1 MRQFVPRQAA
11 LQQLLAQRRTGYL
24 TRRAFLKQAGEIGLV
39 GGLASMLL
47 DACEQPQP
55 VNKKPIKI
63 VWQTEDDYYGTFDFL
78 VQKFNALYPDI
89 QVEATK
95 AQSRFSPHDD
105 LVNKLQVHQGSPD
118 VLSLDIEWMDEF
130 IRKGWIVP
138 LTDPWL
144 QANARNYLQRP
155 LQAVTFPDANGHPQ
169 IWAAPLHTDIGLL
182 YYRKDF
188 PDIIPGPPQTWA
200 ELEAMAHLAQ
210 EKKRSKWGFVWQG
223 RAYDGLVC
231 NFVEVLSSY
240 NASIFDPHAPQKV
253 TINSPEALAAL
264 NEMVSW
270 VGTISPATVPTFGE
284 LETIDQWLKGNATF
298 MRCWPN
304 ISAWSKDA
312 SRSSVA
318 HKFGIAPLPSEAKSC
333 LGGWQLAINRYSPN
347 QEAAWQFIQWM
358 LQKEAQYPLAVFEG
372 FTVTLASI
380 YQDKDV
386 QAWNPLFAFLNQP
399 SVSSPKKSLLEALLD
414 NAQLRPV
421 SPCYPQIASA
431 IEQRINDALLK
442 LVEPDIAL
450 QKLQLDLEDVMQ
462 RCQTA

>member
-1 MRQFVPRQAA
+1 VRLFVPQQDA
-11 LQQLLAQRRTGYL
+11 LKQLLAQRRAGYL
-24 TRRAFLKQAGEIGLV
+24 SRRAFLKQAGEMGLA
-39 GGLASMLL
+39 GGLATMLL
-47 DACEQPQP
+47 EACEQKVQS
-55 VNKKPIKI
+55 VKKKPVEII
-63 VWQTEDDYYGTFDFL
+63 WQTEDDHYDAFNFL

-89 QVEATK
+89 QVKNTK
-95 AQSRFSPHDD
+95 AQSGDSHYN
-105 LVNKLQVHQGSPD
+105 LVNKLQAHMGSPD
-118 VLSLDIEWMDEF
+118 VLSLDVDWMAEF
-130 IRKGWIVP
+130 IRKEWIVP

-144 QANARNYLQRP
+144 QANARNYLQKP

-182 YYRKDF
+182 YYRTDS
-188 PDIIPGPPQTWA
+188 PDIILGPPQTWA
-200 ELEAMAHLAQ
+200 DLDLMARVAQ
-210 EKKRSKWGFVWQG
+210 EKKRSKWGYVWQG
-223 RAYDGLVC
+223 DVYDGLVC

-240 NASIFDPHAPQKV
+240 NASIFDPHAPQTV

-264 NEMVSW
+264 SEMVSW
-270 VGTISPATVPTFGE
+270 VGTISPATVTSFE
-284 LETIDQWLKGNATF
+284 EQTTVDQWLSGNATF

-312 SRSSVA
+312 SRSLVA

-358 LQKEAQYPLAVFEG
+358 LQKEAQYYLAVVEG

-380 YQDKDV
+380 YQDKNV
-386 QAWNPLFAFLNQP
+386 QAWNPLFTFLNQP

-431 IEQRINDALLK
+431 IEHHINDALK
-442 LVEPDIAL
+442 KSVPPEIAL
-450 QKLQLDLEDVMQ
+450 QKLQLDLEDVMR